1 MYLTKIRL
9 RWTEWTPQEALYL
22 IDKKLS
28 RGGYDASYM
37 KVHVLLNIYVF
48 LGQFLIH
55 MYMNDVIVSFFIYSL
70 SHQIQQFLHAAI
82 SKISNLRIN
91 HWINF
96 YSFNEIDVYLRYII
110 SVSRAK
116 NKTVSDAFNKKSHT
130 WTFCPPPLYFSGP
143 RVTCMSAGGH
153 NVSICCLEKRR
164 AFCND
169 EHNVTA
175 DKTWLTHLMFNKKC
189 ATDKF
194 IRQNICI

>member
-1 MYLTKIRL
+1 MSKIRSNYEKVF
-9 RWTEWTPQEALYL
+9 TEKSMYMYHTKNTIEMNRMSTHRNVNEAIYL

-37 KVHVLLNIYVF
+37 KVHVLLNICVF
-48 LGQFLIH
+48 LGQLLIH
-55 MYMNDVIVSFFIYSL
+55 VYVHEWCTCFLFIYSL
-70 SHQIQQFLHAAI
+70 SHQIQQFLHTAI

-96 YSFNEIDVYLRYII
+96 YSFNEIDVYLRYVLNGYII

-116 NKTVSDAFNKKSHT
+116 KKNCL
-130 WTFCPPPLYFSGP
+130 WTFCPPPLYFSGLHVCLP
-143 RVTCMSAGGH
+143 VNITYRFVF
-153 NVSICCLEKRR
+153 LEKRR

-175 DKTWLTHLMFNKKC
+175 DKT
-189 ATDKF
+189 
-194 IRQNICI
+194 

>member
-1 MYLTKIRL
+1 MNRMSTHRNVN
-9 RWTEWTPQEALYL
+9 EATCIYL

-70 SHQIQQFLHAAI
+70 SHQIQPFLHAAI

-91 HWINF
+91 HCVNF
-96 YSFNEIDVYLRYII
+96 YSLNESDVYLRYVLNGYII

-130 WTFCPPPLYFSGP
+130 
-143 RVTCMSAGGH
+143 
-153 NVSICCLEKRR
+153 
-164 AFCND
+164 
-169 EHNVTA
+169 
-175 DKTWLTHLMFNKKC
+175 
-189 ATDKF
+189 
-194 IRQNICI
+194 